1 MARKKI
7 GIKSVLKKQF
17 NAQRKIGKAPGTVT
31 YLGNRKDGKYAVSVL
46 NYDDTI
52 FETRICTQVEEAFG
66 LETPEV
72 VSWINVFGL
81 SNEKEIEKLGAHYH
95 INSLVLEDIV
105 NTNQRPKVD
114 EYDEYIFTAMKMLY
128 LDENYELVSEHVS
141 LVLKQHT
148 VLLFQEVEI
157 DVFDGVR
164 ERIKNKFGRIRTR
177 GTDYL
182 VFALIDAIIDQY
194 FIVLESLQTK
204 IELLEE
210 EVYND
215 PRPEVSGKIQDLKKE
230 VLRVRKAV
238 SPVKEMV
245 NRMLK
250 SQHYL
255 IKDDTKVFL
264 RDAHDHSIQ
273 IFENIE
279 LYREMA
285 MSLMEMYMTNMSH
298 KMNEVMKVLTII
310 ATIFIPLT
318 FIAGIYGMN
327 FKYMPELD
335 HPYAYPTLLIIMAII
350 FILMLFYFKRKK
362 WL

>member
-1 MARKKI
+1 MARKKV
-7 GIKSVLKKQF
+7 GIKSVLKKQLYSH
-17 NAQRKIGKAPGTVT
+17 RKIGKAPGTIT
-31 YLGNRKDGKYAVSVL
+31 YLGNREDGKYAIKVM
-46 NYDDTI
+46 NYDKNTFDTKLCVGI
-52 FETRICTQVEEAFG
+52 EEAFG
-66 LETPEV
+66 LEAYNQ

-81 SNEKEIEKLGAHYH
+81 SNELDIEQLGKHYQ
-95 INSLVLEDIV
+95 INSLVLEDTV

-114 EYDEYIFTAMKMLY
+114 EYENYVFTVLKMLY
-128 LDENYELVSEHVS
+128 LDENHELVVEHTAI
-141 LVLKQHT
+141 VLKENT

-157 DVFDGVR
+157 DVFNGVR
-164 ERIKNKFGRIRTR
+164 ERIKNKYGRIRER
-177 GTDYL
+177 GADYL
-182 VFALIDAIIDQY
+182 FFALIDAIIDQY
-194 FIVLESLQTK
+194 FVVLESIHTR

-210 EVYND
+210 EVYNN
-215 PRPEVSGKIQDLKKE
+215 PRSEVSEKIQRLKKE
-230 VLRVRKAV
+230 VLSVRKAV
-238 SPVKEMV
+238 SPAKEIIT
-245 NRMLK
+245 RLIK
-250 SQHYL
+250 TEHPL
-255 IKDDTKVFL
+255 IKDDTRVFL

-279 LYREMA
+279 LYREMT

-327 FKYMPELD
+327 FKHMPELE
-335 HPYAYPTLLIIMAII
+335 HPYGYPILLIIMAVV

>member
-1 MARKKI
+1 MAGRKI

-17 NAQRKIGKAPGTVT
+17 NSQRKVGKAPGTVT
-31 YLGNRKDGKYAVSVL
+31 YLGNRQDGKYAVSVI
-46 NYDDTI
+46 NYDETV
-52 FETRICTQVEEAFG
+52 FETSVCSKVDEAFG
-66 LETPEV
+66 LETSTQ

-81 SNEKEIEKLGAHYH
+81 SNEEEIEKLGRHYQ

-128 LDENYELVSEHVS
+128 LDENYDLVVEH
-141 LVLKQHT
+141 LAIVLKENT

-157 DVFDGVR
+157 DVFDRVR
-164 ERIKNKFGRIRTR
+164 DRIKNKFGRIRMR
-177 GTDYL
+177 GADYL
-182 VFALIDAIIDQY
+182 FFALIDAVIDQY
-194 FIVLESLQTK
+194 FVVLESIHTK

-210 EVYND
+210 EVYNH
-215 PRPEVSGKIQDLKKE
+215 PRPEVSGKIQELKKE
-230 VLRVRKAV
+230 ALRIRKAV

-250 SQHYL
+250 SEHYL

-273 IFENIE
+273 IFESIE

-335 HPYAYPTLLIIMAII
+335 HPNSYPILLGIMAII
-350 FILMLFYFKRKK
+350 FILMLFYFKRKD